1 MAIALVT
8 GTSTGIGLATAI
20 TLGRAGHTVYAG
32 MRNLDRA
39 GDLQAVIT
47 KEQLPISVV
56 QLDVDDDS
64 SVSTAIQQV
73 LAARGQIDVLV
84 NNAGIGGGGPIEEV
98 ATDVFRK
105 IMETNFFGGL
115 RCIKAVVPGMR
126 ERRSGL
132 IINITS
138 VAGRIGV
145 TPQGAYTA
153 SKWAFEG
160 LSEVLAT
167 EL

>member
-8 GTSTGIGLATAI
+8 GTSTGIGFATAI

-73 LAARGQIDVLV
+73 LTARGQIDVLV
-84 NNAGIGGGGPIEEV
+84 NNCR
-98 ATDVFRK
+98 D
-105 IMETNFFGGL
+105 
-115 RCIKAVVPGMR
+115 
-126 ERRSGL
+126 RRW
-132 IINITS
+132 
-138 VAGRIGV
+138 R
-145 TPQGAYTA
+145 AY
-153 SKWAFEG
+153 
-160 LSEVLAT
+160 
-167 EL
+167 